1 MATVVDYSA
10 GVPSARLIRD
20 VGHDGAVR
28 YISPPRALWMKGKPV
43 QRPEVDDFDTQGL
56 KMAMVWQYGKEQD
69 SDVMRGWNGGLHD
82 AYAAQDHLNAIQCA
96 GHPVFFAV
104 DFNIS
109 VEEWNSRA
117 VEYFRAACSVLGR
130 NRVGIYGHSRVC
142 AWAAEDGVIA
152 EIGGG
157 KFLAWQTAAWSDGER
172 APEAV
177 LYQRPGQVNIGGV
190 DCDVS
195 EVLHPEWG
203 WRALEHV
210 DLTPVPLVPA
220 AVPAPAPVPVSAP
233 IDKKPGWSGDPTWLA
248 DALRA
253 FGVNVVETDGWQD
266 WGNGDFGSLWGV
278 VVHHTGGNGTPV
290 SMIRNGHAALQGL
303 LSQVHLGRDG
313 VATMCGA
320 GVAWHA
326 GVGSWPGLPT
336 NNANYHTIGIEA
348 VSDGQTPW
356 PQEQLD
362 AYYRI
367 CAAICWV
374 LDVPADH
381 VIGHK
386 EWGAIQGKWDPGMI
400 DMDAFRAN
408 VQMYIDNPPFKEFF
422 MQRFDQI
429 TDRYKSRVEG
439 SEVTMTPLDAILN
452 ADAHSFVARATVVQI
467 AAEMKEQTE
476 ILKRIERAVVK

>member
-10 GVPSARLIRD
+10 GVPPASAIKNA
-20 VGHDGAVR
+20 GHEGAVR

-43 QRPEVDDFDTQGL
+43 QRAEVDDFDAHGL

-69 SDVMRGWNGGLHD
+69 SDVMRGWNGGLWD
-82 AYAAQDHLNAIQCA
+82 AYAAQDHLNAIRCA

-104 DFNIS
+104 DFDIS

-130 NRVGIYGHSRVC
+130 DRVGIYGHSRVC

-152 EIGGG
+152 EIGDG
-157 KFLAWQTAAWSDGER
+157 KFLAWQTAAWSHGER

-177 LYQRPGQVNIGGV
+177 LYQRPGHVVVGGV
-190 DCDVS
+190 ECDVN

-203 WRALEHV
+203 WRALAGV
-210 DLTPVPLVPA
+210 DLTPVPSE
-220 AVPAPAPVPVSAP
+220 PAPTPESTPVVTP
-233 IDKKPGWSGDPTWLA
+233 IDKKHGWSGDPTWLA

-266 WGNGDFGSLWGV
+266 WGNGDFGGVWGV
-278 VVHHTGGNGTPV
+278 VVHHTGGNNTPV

-313 VATMCGA
+313 TATMCGV

-326 GVGSWPGLPT
+326 GMGSWPGLPT

-348 VSDGQTPW
+348 VSDGQSPW
-356 PQEQLD
+356 TQEQLD

-386 EWGAIQGKWDPGMI
+386 EWGAIQGKWDPGLI
-400 DMDAFRAN
+400 DMGAFRAN
-408 VQMYIDNPPFKEFF
+408 VQHYIDNPPFKEAF
-422 MQRFDQI
+422 MAAFNQI
-429 TDRYKSRVEG
+429 TDKYPSRVEG
-439 SEVTMTPLDAILN
+439 SDVVMTPLDALLN
-452 ADAHSFVARATVVQI
+452 TDAHSFTTRVMVTQMS
-467 AAEMKEQTE
+467 AEMKKQTE
-476 ILKRIERAVVK
+476 MLQRIENAVVKK

>member
-1 MATVVDYSA
+1 METVVDYSA
-10 GVPSARLIRD
+10 GIPSAKIIAD
-20 VGHDGAVR
+20 TGHVGAVR

-43 QRPEVDDFDTQGL
+43 QRAEVDDFDAHGL

-69 SDVMRGWNGGLHD
+69 SDVMRGWDGGMWD
-82 AYAAQDHLNAIQCA
+82 AYAAQDHLNAIRCA

-104 DFNIS
+104 DFDIS

-130 NRVGIYGHSRVC
+130 DRVGIYGHSRVC

-152 EIGGG
+152 EIGDG
-157 KFLAWQTAAWSDGER
+157 KFLAWQTAAWSHGEH

-177 LYQRPGQVNIGGV
+177 LYQRAGQVNIGGIE
-190 DCDVS
+190 CDVN
-195 EVLHPEWG
+195 EVWHPEWG
-203 WRALEHV
+203 WRALAGV
-210 DLTPVPLVPA
+210 DLTSVPS
-220 AVPAPAPVPVSAP
+220 APAPTPEPTPVVTP

-266 WGNGDFGSLWGV
+266 WGNGDFGGVWGV
-278 VVHHTGGNGTPV
+278 VVHHTGGNNTPV

-313 VATMCGA
+313 TATMCGV

-326 GVGSWPGLPT
+326 GMGSWPGLPT

-348 VSDGQTPW
+348 VSDGQSPW
-356 PQEQLD
+356 TQEQLD

-386 EWGAIQGKWDPGMI
+386 EWGAIQGKWDPGLI
-400 DMDAFRAN
+400 DMGAFRAN
-408 VQMYIDNPPFKEFF
+408 VQHYIDNPPFKEAF
-422 MQRFDQI
+422 MAAFNQI
-429 TDRYKSRVEG
+429 TDKYPSRVEG
-439 SEVTMTPLDAILN
+439 SDVVMTPLDALLN
-452 ADAHSFVARATVVQI
+452 ADAHSFTTRVMVTQMVG
-467 AAEMKEQTE
+467 EMKKQTE
-476 ILKRIERAVVK
+476 MLQRIENAVVKK

>member
-1 MATVVDYSA
+1 MHDIKNA
-10 GVPSARLIRD
+10 G
-20 VGHDGAVR
+20 HEGAVR

-43 QRPEVDDFDTQGL
+43 QRAEVDDFDAQDL
-56 KMAMVWQYGKEQD
+56 KMAMVWQYGKEHD
-69 SDVMRGWNGGLHD
+69 SDVMRGWNGGLWD
-82 AYAAQDHLNAIQCA
+82 AYAAQDHLNAIRCA

-104 DFNIS
+104 DFDIS

-130 NRVGIYGHSRVC
+130 DRVGIYGHSRVC

-152 EIGGG
+152 EIGDG
-157 KFLAWQTAAWSDGER
+157 KFLAWQTAAWSHGER

-177 LYQRPGQVNIGGV
+177 LYQRAGQVNIGGIE
-190 DCDVS
+190 CDVN
-195 EVLHPEWG
+195 EVWHPEWG
-203 WRALEHV
+203 WRALAGV
-210 DLTPVPLVPA
+210 DLTPVPS
-220 AVPAPAPVPVSAP
+220 APAPTPESTPVVTP

-253 FGVNVVETDGWQD
+253 FGVKVVETDGWQD
-266 WGNGDFGSLWGV
+266 WGNGDFGGVWGV
-278 VVHHTGGNGTPV
+278 VGGNNTPV

-313 VATMCGA
+313 TATMCGV

-326 GVGSWPGLPT
+326 GMGSWPGLPT

-348 VSDGQTPW
+348 VSDGQSPW
-356 PQEQLD
+356 TQEQLD

-386 EWGAIQGKWDPGMI
+386 EWGAIQGKWDPGLI
-400 DMDAFRAN
+400 DMGAFRAN
-408 VQMYIDNPPFKEFF
+408 VQHYIDNPPFKEAF
-422 MQRFDQI
+422 MAAFNQI
-429 TDRYKSRVEG
+429 TDKYPSRVEG
-439 SEVTMTPLDAILN
+439 SDVVMTPLDALLN
-452 ADAHSFVARATVVQI
+452 TDAHSFTTRVMVTQMS
-467 AAEMKEQTE
+467 AEMKKQTE
-476 ILKRIERAVVK
+476 MLQRIENAVVKK